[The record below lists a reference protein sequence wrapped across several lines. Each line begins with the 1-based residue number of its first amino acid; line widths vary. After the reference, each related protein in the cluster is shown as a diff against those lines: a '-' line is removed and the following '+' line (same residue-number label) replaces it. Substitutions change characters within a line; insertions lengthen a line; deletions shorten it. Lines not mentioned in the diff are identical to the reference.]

1 MERIENILA
10 EMERAADDFSAA
22 VKGISEN
29 VLSRRPDEKNW
40 SAREVICHVRD
51 TEEYFLS
58 RFQMILS
65 FDEPKFSP
73 ADAGRWAAERQYLR
87 HDVGEALLTFRQR
100 RRETLSFSKEIKP
113 DQWQRTCLH
122 AIRGRMT
129 LRDYLSLLAG
139 HDRNHLDQIKRALS
153 GKV

>member
-1 MERIENILA
+1 MNRNFHLA
-10 EMERAADDFSAA
+10 DS
-22 VKGISEN
+22 
-29 VLSRRPDEKNW
+29 
-40 SAREVICHVRD
+40 
-51 TEEYFLS
+51 
-58 RFQMILS
+58 
-65 FDEPKFSP
+65 
-73 ADAGRWAAERQYLR
+73 GRWAVERQYLR
-87 HDVGEALLTFRQR
+87 NDVREALNAFRQR